1 MFSLL
6 HTFKGHTKA
15 VTGLRLHPVSGLAIS
30 TSLDGFLKVLNLEA
44 LNELFSIHMG
54 VGISGMRIINIGMHH
69 HGVLMSTT
77 DATIK
82 LWKITSVCDF
92 FGVTSSKIAR
102 LEVFENLEA
111 ELESHHRQKRRD
123 YIMQTGGLDLASMNL
138 RKPPTTSSDLK
149 PSSHDDDDH
158 EHDDDD
164 GSGDDDNGGDGDNRD
179 GGDDNTSDDH
189 YKGGNDGRTTT
200 AERRLSSKSSKRKR
214 QSIVTYADGGSIH
227 DKILVTYS
235 TQDLRAFTQ
244 SGQLLGRLEPE
255 HVVEG
260 IKDYCVSVYLKLL
273 FCLCDGDR
281 VLVFDLRRFTFPLV
295 QEFNLRGPGGS
306 SNNSGASA
314 LAAAMAKYNHAVNGT
329 GGDGYPP
336 SMQQQQQPPQQP
348 RTASTVDDPDGPAG
362 TQPKANSGQGG
373 TAPHMNIVE
382 DLGVCCELVDV
393 GPAVGLRAP
402 RFTSVPSDGSGGGTA
417 YKTDPRGQRVPEYI
431 ESYVL
436 IGMKNGAILFL
447 DALNHFEVQMNFQA
461 TNGIVMDLKY
471 RRRQRELIV
480 LGKDLSH
487 TFASIRIWRLPDMDF
502 LGEVTNM
509 RHVSCLGI
517 SSSLNFFA
525 VGMHDGNVRLFNHD
539 PEAAEV
545 REIVKSGESHTMS
558 VSALC
563 FCDDLRLYFTTS
575 VDGRIKIWD
584 YEKRL
589 IRSIALNLSSCAV
602 VPGPLPGDVI
612 ISQNFYLLTVPKR
625 IWNEDDVLE
634 TMRAEFE
641 ANANEDIPEN
651 IIDEII
657 QQKSQ
662 ALAKLQH
669 QQSMHHNGG
678 GGGGDDPATTTTNG
692 GVPPPRIRRESQL
705 DGDEAPSDDEQQPSP
720 PAAGAAVTA
729 AGGGLHRPSISDR
742 RSSRHPSKPQV
753 DDPATDDTPAAST
766 GSRNPPP
773 PLLRH
778 GGTTVGG
785 DTLAARKASSSILV
799 TSRRKASM
807 SMARNSMY
815 HSASNSNNNNNGGAA
830 MLPNGLGPMGAGV
843 NSHGADGAAT
853 SGHNDLGHR
862 SSFAAHGRKDSHE
875 AVHGGAPNNSSQQ
888 QVLESFERELLLPV
902 LQKQQFRFV
911 SGAGTGA
918 GPGASSVSASSSI
931 ATTEAWPPQQQPPSL
946 SLVGSDY
953 YAPHQPA
960 ASTTSVRFQETQYAQ
975 PKPPPSS
982 YSSSSAAASSM
993 RSDVLDV
1000 LHPRFVVHEK
1010 PPARMVKLEDVDR
1023 HLRHLQ
1029 QRVLQQQQPQQQP
1042 QQQQPPPTS
1051 NDSGNEDVVDR
1062 PQASFGLSPRA
1073 RLTLMHSSPA
1083 QQALHQAHNN
1093 PLTDFSSAS
1102 KRSAFDVAHQQH
1114 QQLQAQETM
1123 ILNMALGMKVSNQYK
1138 QHRQSINAVRQQR
1151 LSVMNRRLSVMTAGT
1166 PGAAAGHT
1174 TVAVT
1179 RGPLDGMSEGSDE
1192 MDDASDASGG
1202 RGRSSSIDRVNRE
1215 ELMATKTSSSSTI
1228 GSVEASPPVFLG
1240 TAAATASGSRA
1251 SFNHSSQHL
1260 KDDGSVD
1267 TSVSNAGTVDMRAP
1281 ERTALLRAQGSVKL
1295 RRSVVTFSGD
1305 AR

>member
-1 MFSLL
+1 MQQTYISWDVKQVLLWKFDFRPNHSPKLLHHVKFSNQPNFICAIVNVPRMKVFLAAALDMTFKIFDRNLRLLESIHHEERAILQLELDAEKDIIYSSGANGISVWRLYRNTSVDKAHIMEKLYSFEDCENRGEIKCWTSNFNQKTSKSSSSSNLGKSNDAPSKMFSLL

-92 FGVTSSKIAR
+92 FGVTSSKVAR

-111 ELESHHRQKRRD
+111 ELELHHRQKRRD
-123 YIMQTGGLDLASMNL
+123 FIMQTGGLDLA
-138 RKPPTTSSDLK
+138 R
-149 PSSHDDDDH
+149 
-158 EHDDDD
+158 
-164 GSGDDDNGGDGDNRD
+164 
-179 GGDDNTSDDH
+179 
-189 YKGGNDGRTTT
+189 
-200 AERRLSSKSSKRKR
+200 
-214 QSIVTYADGGSIH
+214 
-227 DKILVTYS
+227 
-235 TQDLRAFTQ
+235 
-244 SGQLLGRLEPE
+244 RLEPE

-295 QEFNLRGPGGS
+295 QEFHLRGPGGS

-329 GGDGYPP
+329 AGDGYPP
-336 SMQQQQQPPQQP
+336 SMPPPQPQPQQQQQQQP
-348 RTASTVDDPDGPAG
+348 RTASTVEDPDGPAG
-362 TQPKANSGQGG
+362 TQPKSSGQGGG
-373 TAPHMNIVE
+373 TAPHLNIVE

-402 RFTSVPSDGSGGGTA
+402 RFTSAPSSTDGGGGGSA

-480 LGKDLSH
+480 LGQDLSH

-539 PEAAEV
+539 PEAAE
-545 REIVKSGESHTMS
+545 
-558 VSALC
+558 
-563 FCDDLRLYFTTS
+563 
-575 VDGRIKIWD
+575 
-584 YEKRL
+584 
-589 IRSIALNLSSCAV
+589 
-602 VPGPLPGDVI
+602 
-612 ISQNFYLLTVPKR
+612 R

-669 QQSMHHNGG
+669 QQSTHHNGG
-678 GGGGDDPATTTTNG
+678 GGGGGDDDPATTHG
-692 GVPPPRIRRESQL
+692 APPPRIRRESQL
-705 DGDEAPSDDEQQPSP
+705 DGDDAPSDDEQQPSP
-720 PAAGAAVTA
+720 PPAAAATAA
-729 AGGGLHRPSISDR
+729 AGGGMHRPSISDR

-753 DDPATDDTPAAST
+753 DDPATAQDAAST
-766 GSRNPPP
+766 TTTTTTGRNPPP

-778 GGTTVGG
+778 GGTAVGG

-815 HSASNSNNNNNGGAA
+815 HNGGGGAA
-830 MLPNGLGPMGAGV
+830 MLPNGPGGGLGPG
-843 NSHGADGAAT
+843 GADGVAAAA
-853 SGHNDLGHR
+853 SGSNNDPGHR
-862 SSFAAHGRKDSHE
+862 SSFAAAAGGGGGGRKDSHDA
-875 AVHGGAPNNSSQQ
+875 AVNGGGAVNNPQ

-911 SGAGTGA
+911 SGGGGA
-918 GPGASSVSASSSI
+918 GPSVSASSSI
-931 ATTEAWPPQQQPPSL
+931 ATTDAWPPQQQQQQQLLQSS

-953 YAPHQPA
+953 HAPHQPSA
-960 ASTTSVRFQETQYAQ
+960 VRFQETQYAQ

-982 YSSSSAAASSM
+982 SSSSAASM

-1000 LHPRFVVHEK
+1000 LHPRFVVHDK

-1029 QRVLQQQQPQQQP
+1029 QRVLQQQQH
-1042 QQQQPPPTS
+1042 
-1051 NDSGNEDVVDR
+1051 
-1062 PQASFGLSPRA
+1062 PRA

-1083 QQALHQAHNN
+1083 QQALHQAAAN
-1093 PLTDFSSAS
+1093 PSLTDFSSAS
-1102 KRSAFDVAHQQH
+1102 KRSAFDAAHQQH

-1123 ILNMALGMKVSNQYK
+1123 ILNMALGMKVSSQYK

-1151 LSVMNRRLSVMTAGT
+1151 LSVMNRRVSVMTAGT
-1166 PGAAAGHT
+1166 SAVAAATAAAGHA
-1174 TVAVT
+1174 TVGAMG
-1179 RGPLDGMSEGSDE
+1179 RPLDGMSEASDE
-1192 MDDASDASGG
+1192 MDDASDSSGG

-1215 ELMATKTSSSSTI
+1215 ELMATKTLSSSTI
-1228 GSVEASPPVFLG
+1228 GSVDASPPVFLG
-1240 TAAATASGSRA
+1240 ATATASGSQA
-1251 SFNHSSQHL
+1251 SFHRSSQQL

-1295 RRSVVTFSGD
+1295 RRSVVTFSSD